1 MIEPAQSSSDFAVG
15 DRVVIDLPTSPGLHG
30 KGGVI
35 HSPYRGSTLASWW
48 VLVDGYAAKDGPCWF
63 KPSELRKDGGA

>member
-1 MIEPAQSSSDFAVG
+1 MQVG
-15 DRVVIDLPTSPGLHG
+15 DRVTISLPTSPGLHG

-48 VLVDGYAAKDGPCWF
+48 VLVDGYPPKDGPCWF
-63 KPSELRKDGGA
+63 KPSELRPEETP